1 MKADSADKPAD
12 EGASADPAAALLEPL
27 VRRMVDYER
36 TRPDRRLW
44 SLEGIRALLDEVAP
58 ARPRLA
64 VQIAGSKGKGTT
76 GAFLAGLARAAGLRV
91 GVYSSPHVETV
102 CERIVI
108 DGEPIDPV
116 RLRDRVAAMVEA
128 GERLGI
134 ALTFFEVMTAAAA
147 CEFGEEQL
155 DLVVYEAGLGG
166 RFDATT
172 AIAVDAS
179 IVTGVELE
187 HTEVLG
193 DTVEAIASEK
203 AAVIRPEGTAF
214 TAARGAALN
223 VIASHAAE
231 VGAVLHTFGE
241 GFRFTNPVWSGT
253 EYCDTLCLP
262 DGAALRVRLPDAR
275 AYELPALALAVAT
288 LQALRP
294 SLELSLDPV
303 ARPGLPGR
311 FEVLSS
317 RDGQPLVLDGAHTEE
332 SMAAVASEFARRWPG
347 QKIAVLF
354 ACAKGKR
361 WRTGLSQLLP
371 IVDSIVVAE
380 LSGTVGEDPVPI
392 AEWLRSQGQASAVV
406 DDVAAGLAALESH
419 SGPRLVVGSF
429 YLVGRARQLHSPTT
443 RNEETTR

>member
-1 MKADSADKPAD
+1 MKADSADRPAD
-12 EGASADPAAALLEPL
+12 EGPLTDPAAALLEPW

-58 ARPRLA
+58 ARARLA
-64 VQIAGSKGKGTT
+64 VQVAGSKGKGTT
-76 GAFLAGLARAAGLRV
+76 GAFLAGLAKGAGLRV

-102 CERIVI
+102 CERIAI
-108 DGEPIDPV
+108 NGEPIDPV

-134 ALTFFEVMTAAAA
+134 SLTFFEVMTAAAA
-147 CEFGEEQL
+147 CEFGEQQL
-155 DLVVYEAGLGG
+155 DLAVYEAGLGG

-172 AIAVDAS
+172 ALAVDAS

-193 DTVEAIASEK
+193 DTIEAIAREK
-203 AAVIRPEGTAF
+203 AAVIRPGGTAW
-214 TAARGAALN
+214 TAARDAALE
-223 VIASHAAE
+223 VIAAHAAE
-231 VGAVLHTFGE
+231 VGATLYAFGE
-241 GFRFTNPVWSGT
+241 DFRFTDSAWSGAD
-253 EYCDTLCLP
+253 YCGTLCLP
-262 DGAALRVRLPDAR
+262 GGTEVGLRLPDAR
-275 AYELPALALAVAT
+275 AYELPALALALAA
-288 LQALRP
+288 LQALAP
-294 SLELSLDPV
+294 SVELSLDPV
-303 ARPGLPGR
+303 ARPCLPGR

-332 SMAAVASEFARRWPG
+332 SMVAVASEFARRWPG
-347 QKIAVLF
+347 RKAAVLF

-361 WRTGLSQLLP
+361 WRTGLSRLLP

-380 LSGTVGEDPVPI
+380 LSGTAGEDPVPI
-392 AEWLRSQGQASAVV
+392 AEWLRSQGQASTVV

-429 YLVGRARQLHSPTT
+429 YLVGRARQLHSRTT